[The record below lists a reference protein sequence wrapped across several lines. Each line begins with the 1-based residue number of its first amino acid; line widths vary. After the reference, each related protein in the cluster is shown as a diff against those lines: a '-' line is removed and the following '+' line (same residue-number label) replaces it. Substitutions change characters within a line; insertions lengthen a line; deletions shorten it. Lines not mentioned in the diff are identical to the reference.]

1 MMKNLTLRKAIEMAV
16 VTEELGAK
24 YYRKIAKK
32 FAQESD
38 IARIFD
44 QLAQDEVAHESQF
57 KKLLDEVPA
66 GRHSRE
72 DTGLVLRAA
81 AIAQFF
87 DQKELGN
94 DEQIKNPQDAL
105 VRALAFERST
115 LFYYQSLKEVL
126 GDSPQLEKM
135 IEAERSHLVVLMK
148 VIVSD
153 AKFRGLADP
162 W

>member
-1 MMKNLTLRKAIEMAV
+1 MKNLTLRKAIEMAV

-32 FAQESD
+32 FSGESK

-44 QLAQDEVAHESQF
+44 QLAQDEVAHETQF
-57 KKLLDEVPA
+57 KKLLEEVPP
-66 GRHSRE
+66 GRHSGE
-72 DTGLVLRAA
+72 DSGLVLRAA
-81 AIAQFF
+81 AISQFF
-87 DQKELGN
+87 DQKALGN
-94 DEQIKNPQDAL
+94 DEQIMSSQDAL
-105 VRALAFERST
+105 IRALAFERST
-115 LFYYQSLKEVL
+115 LFYYQSLRDIL

-135 IEAERSHLVVLMK
+135 IEAERSHVVVLMK

>member
-1 MMKNLTLRKAIEMAV
+1 MKNLTLRKAIEMAV
-16 VTEELGAK
+16 VTEDLGAK

-32 FAQESD
+32 FSHESE

-94 DEQIKNPQDAL
+94 DAQIKNPQDAL
-105 VRALAFERST
+105 MRALAFERST
-115 LFYYQSLKEVL
+115 LFYYQSLKEIL
-126 GDSPQLEKM
+126 GDSPQLGKM
-135 IEAERSHLVVLMK
+135 IEAERSHVVVLMK
-148 VIVSD
+148 VILSD